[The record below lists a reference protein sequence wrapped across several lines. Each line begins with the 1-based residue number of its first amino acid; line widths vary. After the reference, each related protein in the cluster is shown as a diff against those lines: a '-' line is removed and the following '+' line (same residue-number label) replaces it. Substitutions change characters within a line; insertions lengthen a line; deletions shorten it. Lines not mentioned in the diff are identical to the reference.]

1 MAVIDTY
8 ALVGPLY
15 RRPDGVDFS
24 VGLDSLSPVDTS
36 PPGVPYDR
44 ATDRYGAVADNTPIS
59 EVGEAYSSWRGPA
72 FLDDYYYR
80 VLVRPRSIVLGNL
93 LSSQTREVEVWNAH
107 FAGKLLSSITDV
119 GLDGIDLAEPVP
131 APTTFASLE

>member
-36 PPGVPYDR
+36 PPVVPYDR

-59 EVGEAYSSWRGPA
+59 EVGEAYSSWRGPS

-80 VLVRPRSIVLGNL
+80 VLVRPRSIVLGYL
-93 LSSQTREVEVWNAH
+93 VSSQSREVEVWNAH